1 MQEQR
6 VYPPNKME
14 ANKSRILVFGG
25 TGYIGKYMVKASI
38 SLGYP
43 TLVYTRPINSQT
55 PTSKIQLCKEFNS
68 LGVTLV
74 EVSLVQ
80 MICDE
85 VRE

>member
-1 MQEQR
+1 
-6 VYPPNKME
+6 ME

-68 LGVTLV
+68 MGVTLV